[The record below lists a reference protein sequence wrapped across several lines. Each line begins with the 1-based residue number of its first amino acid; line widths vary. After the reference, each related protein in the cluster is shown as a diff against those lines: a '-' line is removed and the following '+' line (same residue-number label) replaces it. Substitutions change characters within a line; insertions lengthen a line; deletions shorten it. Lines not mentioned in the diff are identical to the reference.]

1 MKDRWLLLYSVRLQL
16 HKLWETEEE
25 IMVSE
30 DKQQKT
36 EEGTEIYYLERV
48 ENIKANVKKPLKF
61 QR

>member
-1 MKDRWLLLYSVRLQL
+1 
-16 HKLWETEEE
+16 
-25 IMVSE
+25 MVSE